1 MFYYPNRTQAQR
13 IQKTL
18 KTLYAGVGGEYYYGD
33 DAWDYIQQYT
43 EVDFKGILETIARE
57 RTHGS

>member
-18 KTLYAGVGGEYYYGD
+18 ETLYAGVGGDYHYGENAWAFIKEYTG
-33 DAWDYIQQYT
+33 
-43 EVDFKGILETIARE
+43 VDLLGLMNRIAE
-57 RTHGS
+57 EKTDGK